1 MTFITFPSTAA
12 VGFLPSN
19 IYYKDNGINIAK
31 TKDINDYPYT
41 AKEWMIKYLKI
52 NPEYIERMFDF
63 FKRTLITFHMEKSE
77 RPESKYREYVKLCVT
92 DRLRI
97 SETGMS
103 YNLDDPNETDD
114 YNSSY
119 SKNMSGFLRY
129 MILHYEEDRI
139 IDIISKKYNIENNT
153 INDILKLKNYK
164 KQISRKS
171 FFELLENDEENA
183 DNNISSSED
192 IGHFRTFNTVETMF
206 VYNYHKKCNFLC
218 VGEHNSAH
226 FIVKCN
232 TNLDNPALNYLQKK
246 FDNEKFA
253 VNIVSGHMKVAT
265 NLNGFDL
272 LLLHNGSWILP

>member
-1 MTFITFPSTAA
+1 MTFPIQAT
-12 VGFLPSN
+12 VGFLPS
-19 IYYKDNGINIAK
+19 IKYLNGISIAK

-41 AKEWMIKYLKI
+41 PKEWMVKYLKI
-52 NPEYIERMFDF
+52 DPEYIERMFDF
-63 FKRTLITFHMEKSE
+63 FKTKLITFHMEKSE
-77 RPESKYREYVKLCVT
+77 RPESKYREYLKLCIT

-97 SETGMS
+97 SDSGMS
-103 YNLDDPNETDD
+103 YNLDNPNETDD

-129 MILHYEEDRI
+129 IILHYEEDRI
-139 IDIISKKYNIENNT
+139 VDAISKKYNIENNA

-164 KQISRKS
+164 KQISSKS
-171 FFELLENDEENA
+171 FFELLENDEEVDA
-183 DNNISSSED
+183 NISSSDE
-192 IGHFRTFNTVETMF
+192 IGYFRTFNKIETVF

-226 FIVKCN
+226 FIVKCD
-232 TNLDNPALNYLQKK
+232 TNLDNPVLNYIQKK
-246 FDNEKFA
+246 FDNENFA

-272 LLLHNGSWILP
+272 LLLPNGSWILP